1 MENKTN
7 LLVKVSN
14 MYYDENL
21 TQSEIAKALYISRS
35 KVSRLIQEARECGI
49 VEIIIH
55 GPNERNTY
63 LEEQLKDRFG
73 LKDVRVLLGCNIQF
87 DQMLSGLGTLANE
100 YVDSLLKPN
109 TIVGISRGKTMKS
122 VINAISPSRKIP
134 ITVVQLVGS
143 TRSNDPSIEGTE
155 IARQF
160 ANAYGGTYY
169 YLFTP
174 LFLEDENAREVLMK
188 TGAVAETLAL
198 SERADMILTGL
209 GFLSQDDLSL
219 LWNGFLEQE
228 EIFNL
233 RSKGAIGHICG
244 YYYDLNGQI
253 IDTKIHK
260 SIIGLDINKIIHKE
274 YVIGVA
280 GGPSK
285 IKSILGAL
293 RGQLINVLITDEKT
307 ALNIITMDA
316 YGSI

>member
-1 MENKTN
+1 MENKLN

-14 MYYDENL
+14 MYYYENL
-21 TQSEIAKALYISRS
+21 TQSQIAKILYISRS
-35 KVSRLIQEARECGI
+35 KVSRLIQEARENGI

-63 LEEQLKDRFG
+63 LEEQLKERFN
-73 LKDVRVLLGCNIQF
+73 LKDVRVLLGCNIEI
-87 DQMLSGLGTLANE
+87 DQMLSGIGILANE

-109 TIVGISRGKTMKS
+109 TVIGISRGKTMKN
-122 VINAISPSRKIP
+122 VINTISPSRKMP

-143 TRSNDPSIEGTE
+143 TLSSEPSIEGPE

-174 LFLEDENAREVLMK
+174 LFLEDGNAREVLMK
-188 TGAVAETLAL
+188 TPAVAETLKL
-198 SERADMILTGL
+198 SEKSDIILTGL
-209 GFLSQDDLSL
+209 GFLSPDDLSL

-244 YYYDLNGQI
+244 YYYDIHGNI
-253 IDTKIHK
+253 IDTKIHD
-260 SIIGLDINKIIHKE
+260 SIIGLDINNIIKKE

-280 GGPSK
+280 GGPTK
-285 IKSILGAL
+285 FKSILGAL
-293 RGQLINVLITDEKT
+293 RGNLINVLITDEKT
-307 ALNIITMDA
+307 ALNVITMDS
-316 YGSI
+316 YGSL

>member
-1 MENKTN
+1 MRNQIN

-14 MYYDENL
+14 MYYYENL
-21 TQSEIAKALYISRS
+21 TQSEIANALYISRS
-35 KVSRLIQEARECGI
+35 KVSRLIQEARENGI

-63 LEEQLKDRFG
+63 LEEQLKKRFH
-73 LKDVRVLLGCNIQF
+73 LKDAHVLLGCNIET
-87 DQMLSGLGTLANE
+87 DQMLSGIGTLANE

-109 TIVGISRGKTMKS
+109 TIIGISRGKTMKN
-122 VINAISPSRKIP
+122 VINTISPSKKIP

-143 TRSNDPSIEGTE
+143 TNSNDPSIEGPE

-160 ANAYGGTYY
+160 ANAYGGSYY

-174 LFLEDENAREVLMK
+174 LFLEDKNAREVLMK
-188 TGAVAETLAL
+188 TVAVAETLNL
-198 SERADMILTGL
+198 SEAANIILTGL
-209 GFLSQDDLSL
+209 GFLSADDLSL

-244 YYYDLNGQI
+244 YYYDINGNI

-260 SIIGLDINKIIHKE
+260 SIIGLDIKKIIKKE

-280 GGPSK
+280 GGASK
-285 IKSILGAL
+285 IKSIYGAL
-293 RGQLINVLITDEKT
+293 KGELINVLVTDEKS
-307 ALNIITMDA
+307 ALNVITMDS